1 MHAGFLFCTNSVGKM
16 RLKALE
22 IKGFK
27 SFGDKVTIHFDEGVT
42 SIVGPNG
49 SGKSNVVDAMRW
61 VLGEQKTR
69 LLRSEKMENIIFNGT
84 KQRKPSN
91 LAEVSLS
98 FENNKGILPTE
109 YTTVTIT
116 RRLYRSGESE
126 YLLNGVACRLK
137 DINDLFMD
145 TGIGP
150 DSYAIIEL
158 NMVDD
163 ILKDRNN
170 TIKTLLEEAAGISK
184 YKIRKRQT
192 FQKLE
197 ETDADLNR
205 VNDLLFEIE
214 KSLKQLESQA
224 KKTDRYYRL
233 REEYRHLSTQL
244 ALFSIRHHS
253 DALKDLQEREQQQ
266 HQHKSDL
273 QLTLEKMQINIQEMK
288 QSSLES
294 ERQFQ
299 AVQKALNEK
308 LLEITRFEND
318 EKNRNERLNFL
329 VEKQQQLQLQSEQ
342 DEKTLAE
349 VHSQLQ
355 HLQEEKVREEDHL
368 KQLDETVQRLREE
381 AEQSKQAFEAAQV
394 SIRELNQQTYQL
406 RTMINEYETK
416 QAVNHTRY
424 NSILEEVKRSQHQA
438 EEQQQ
443 RLRDIEDESGRL
455 DPLRETSENTLK
467 GARDTRAELED
478 NLQLSEARLKE
489 LNQVLQAESRK
500 LDARHN
506 EYQLTK
512 NLLEQ
517 MEGYPESIRYLKKNH
532 DGAKQA
538 PLLSEII
545 VCEDA
550 YKVAIEN
557 FLDPY
562 LNHFVVDTQQDAW
575 SALESLKSSEKGRAH
590 FFVLEN
596 LKNLPPIASGSP
608 EGCTTALSV
617 VERNPKYDN
626 LLQLLLG
633 HVQILDKDR
642 SLQDYPAPQDHT
654 QVILSQSGNF
664 LRQKYSLGGGSVGR
678 FDGKRTGKFRNLEKM
693 AEEIKA
699 METVIED
706 YREQIK
712 RCEAELTEIKTSL
725 QENQQSIRQQ
735 ETEFARFHAQ
745 VQSLK
750 NNQDFIRNS
759 LAQIAR
765 NSARLE
771 EEAETLR
778 KLLQEEESNPEFSP
792 AILKERLEKL
802 VSQLNIQQEETVQL
816 QKTANEKSQA
826 FNQQNITLLQQ
837 QNRIQNITRD
847 IGYKSNQSETL
858 VKNREQYAI
867 DLETVKAQT
876 DTLLG
881 GLQNTS
887 EAFKT
892 MLEEKA
898 SFETAFK
905 ETELEYLTARTAIE
919 EEEKKLQDL
928 RRNKEQAD
936 HAMQTVHDELNE
948 LKLQMH
954 SLKERLNIEFNIDIQ
969 ELSNQEPDPEFNE
982 SEMRPRA
989 EQLRKRVNEFGP
1001 INPMALEQYKEIK
1014 ERYDFII
1021 NEKTDLQN
1029 AKEALLKTISEID
1042 ETAKT
1047 VFMDAFTQVRANFIR
1062 VFRSLFTEDD
1072 NCDLVLADHS
1082 NPLECD
1088 IQIIAQPKG
1097 KKPLSIHQ
1105 LSGGEKT
1112 LTATALLFG
1121 IYLLKPAPFCIFD
1134 EVDAPLDDN
1143 NIDKFNNIIKT
1154 FSHESQFIIITHNK
1168 KTMAATDIMYGIT
1181 MAEPGVTTVVPVDM
1195 RAYA

>member
-1 MHAGFLFCTNSVGKM
+1 M
-16 RLKALE
+16 RLKSLE

-27 SFGDKVTIHFDEGVT
+27 SFGDKVIIHFDEGVT

-49 SGKSNVVDAMRW
+49 SGKSNVVDSIRW

-84 KQRKPSN
+84 KNRKPAN
-91 LAEVSLS
+91 LAEVSMS
-98 FENNKGILPTE
+98 FDNNKGILPTE

-126 YLLNGVACRLK
+126 YLLNGVTCRLK
-137 DINDLFMD
+137 DINDLLLD

-233 REEYRHLSTQL
+233 REEYRTLSTQL
-244 ALFSIRHHS
+244 ALYSIRHHS
-253 DALKDLQEREQQQ
+253 KAMIELQEREKNQ
-266 HQHKSDL
+266 HQSKTEL
-273 QLTLEKMQINIQEMK
+273 NENLEKLELKIQEMK
-288 QSSLES
+288 VHSLEK
-294 ERQFQ
+294 EKQYQ

-308 LLEITRFEND
+308 LLEITRFENE
-318 EKNRNERLNFL
+318 EKSKSQKLNFL
-329 VEKQQQLQLQSEQ
+329 VEKQKQLQDQNEQDDKSLIELQVQLEELQSE
-342 DEKTLAE
+342 KL
-349 VHSQLQ
+349 
-355 HLQEEKVREEDHL
+355 REEEHF
-368 KQLDETVQRLREE
+368 KQLEESVARLREE
-381 AEQSKQAFEAAQV
+381 SEQSKKNYEASQI

-424 NSILEEVKRSQHQA
+424 NSIIEEAKRST
-438 EEQQQ
+438 EQQGELISKLESLEKEIQ
-443 RLRDIEDESGRL
+443 ELLPAKEEADGQLRKQKQLKIENE
-455 DPLRETSENTLK
+455 ENLK
-467 GARDTRAELED
+467 
-478 NLQLSEARLKE
+478 LSETRLKE

-532 DGAKQA
+532 DRFKQA

-545 VCEDA
+545 VCDESHKIA
-550 YKVAIEN
+550 VEN

-562 LNHFVVDTQQDAW
+562 LNHFVVDTMQDAW
-575 SALESLKSSEKGRAH
+575 AALQTLKESAKGRAH
-590 FFVLEN
+590 FFVLES
-596 LKNLPPIASGSP
+596 LQKFQKPSLQTL
-608 EGCTTALSV
+608 EGCTPALSV
-617 VERNPKYDN
+617 IESNAKYDA
-626 LLQLLLG
+626 LFQFLLG

-642 SLQDYPAPQDHT
+642 SLLDYPIADDQT
-654 QVILSQSGNF
+654 SVIISQSGNF
-664 LRQKYSLGGGSVGR
+664 LRQKYTIGGGSIGL
-678 FDGKRTGKFRNLEKM
+678 FDGKRTGKFRNLEKL
-693 AEEIKA
+693 AEELKLQELIIEQYRDQVKHAEQELADIKVLIQ
-699 METVIED
+699 ETQQAISTQENEFVRLNGQVNTLQSNRDFVNNNIAQLKRNSDRLEED
-706 YREQIK
+706 ANTIK
-712 RCEAELTEIKTSL
+712 RL
-725 QENQQSIRQQ
+725 
-735 ETEFARFHAQ
+735 
-745 VQSLK
+745 
-750 NNQDFIRNS
+750 
-759 LAQIAR
+759 
-765 NSARLE
+765 LE
-771 EEAETLR
+771 EEAN
-778 KLLQEEESNPEFSP
+778 NPEFSP
-792 AILKERLEKL
+792 VILKERLENF
-802 VSQLNIQQEETVQL
+802 VQQLNLQQEQTVQL
-816 QKTANEKSQA
+816 QHESNEKSQS
-826 FNQQNITLLQQ
+826 FNQQNIVLLQQ
-837 QNRIQNITRD
+837 QNRIQNIIRD
-847 IGYKSNQSETL
+847 IGYKTNQSDTL
-858 VKNREQYAI
+858 RKNKEQYAL
-867 DLETVKAQT
+867 DLENVKTQT
-876 DTLLG
+876 DSLIG
-881 GLQNTS
+881 GLENNS
-887 EAFKT
+887 EAFQL
-892 MLEEKA
+892 MLQEKV
-898 SFETAFK
+898 SFEEAYK
-905 ETELEYLTARTAIE
+905 ETEVEYNAARNEIE
-919 EEEKKLQDL
+919 AEEKRLHEL
-928 RRNKEQAD
+928 RRTKDNNDSQL
-936 HAMQTVHDELNE
+936 QLVHDELNE
-948 LKLQMH
+948 LKLQMN

-969 ELSNQEPDPEFNE
+969 ELAEQEPDPEFNE
-982 SEMRPRA
+982 EEMRPRA
-989 EQLRKRVNEFGP
+989 EQLRKRVGEFGP

-1021 NEKTDLQN
+1021 AEKTDLQN
-1029 AKEALLKTISEID
+1029 AKEALLKTINEID
-1042 ETAKT
+1042 ETARA
-1047 VFMDAFTQVRANFIR
+1047 VFMDAFTQVRTNFIR
-1062 VFRSLFTEDD
+1062 VFRSLFTDDD
-1072 NCDLVLADHS
+1072 NCDLVLADPS

-1154 FSHESQFIIITHNK
+1154 FSEESQFIIITHNK

-1195 RAYA
+1195 REYAD

>member
-1 MHAGFLFCTNSVGKM
+1 M
-16 RLKALE
+16 RLKSLE

-27 SFGDKVTIHFDEGVT
+27 SFGDKVIIHFDEGVT
-42 SIVGPNG
+42 AIVGPNG

-84 KQRKPSN
+84 KNRKPAN
-91 LAEVSLS
+91 LAEVSLT

-109 YTTVTIT
+109 YSTVSIT

-126 YLLNGVACRLK
+126 YLLNGVTCRLK
-137 DINDLFMD
+137 DINDLFLD

-233 REEYRHLSTQL
+233 REEYRLLSTQL
-244 ALFSIRHHS
+244 AVFSIRHHS
-253 DALKDLQEREQQQ
+253 EAMVQLQQREQEQHTLRTGLHEELERLQQ
-266 HQHKSDL
+266 AV
-273 QLTLEKMQINIQEMK
+273 QEMK
-288 QSSLES
+288 AGVVDKEKQY
-294 ERQFQ
+294 Q
-299 AVQKALNEK
+299 ATQKALNEK
-308 LLEITRFEND
+308 LLEITRFENE

-329 VEKQQQLQLQSEQ
+329 VEKQSQLRQQTEQ
-342 DEKTLAE
+342 DEKALTE
-349 VHSQLQ
+349 LQ
-355 HLQEEKVREEDHL
+355 ASLLTLQEEKIREEEHL
-368 KQLDETVQRLREE
+368 RQLEETVSRQREE
-381 AEQSKQAFEAAQV
+381 SEKSKRDYEDAQV
-394 SIRELNQQTYQL
+394 AIRELNQQIYQL
-406 RTMINEYETK
+406 RTMINEFETK
-416 QAVNHTRY
+416 AAVRQTRY
-424 NSILEEVKRSQHQA
+424 NSIQEEIKRYHTQQ
-438 EEQQQ
+438 EEHAAKLRTIESDLSNLLPEKEKADEELK
-443 RLRDIEDESGRL
+443 RLRL
-455 DPLRETSENTLK
+455 LR
-467 GARDTRAELED
+467 GELED
-478 NLQLSEARLKE
+478 NIRLSENRQKE

-532 DGAKQA
+532 EKYKQA

-545 VCEDA
+545 VCDDD

-557 FLDPY
+557 FLEPY
-562 LNHFVVDTQQDAW
+562 LNHFVVETMAEAW
-575 SALESLKSSEKGRAH
+575 EALEALNQSAKGRAH
-590 FFVLEN
+590 FFVLET
-596 LKNLPPIASGSP
+596 LKHFSAPTTPVQ
-608 EGCTTALSV
+608 EGCIRATDA
-617 VERNPKYDN
+617 VERNTKYDP
-626 LLQLLLG
+626 LYALLLG

-642 SLQDYPAPQDHT
+642 SLPDYPLSGDQS
-654 QVILSQSGNF
+654 QVIISQKGHF
-664 LRQKYSLGGGSVGR
+664 LRQKYAVGGGSIGA
-678 FDGKRTGKFRNLEKM
+678 FDGKRTGKFRNLEKL
-693 AEEIKA
+693 ADELRHQEK
-699 METVIED
+699 VVED
-706 YREQIK
+706 YKQQHALVETELSELKARLDQTRQSLNKQEQDFMRLNGQVNALSGSRDFISGN
-712 RCEAELTEIKTSL
+712 L
-725 QENQQSIRQQ
+725 QQSQ
-735 ETEFARFHAQ
+735 A
-745 VQSLK
+745 
-750 NNQDFIRNS
+750 NS
-759 LAQIAR
+759 T
-765 NSARLE
+765 RLE
-771 EEAETLR
+771 DEAAAISALLNEE
-778 KLLQEEESNPEFSP
+778 QQHPELSP
-792 AILKERLEKL
+792 ALLRERLDHL
-802 VSQLNIQQEETVQL
+802 VQQLNVQQDQTLNL
-816 QKTANEKSQA
+816 QKESSDKAQQ
-826 FNQQNITLLQQ
+826 FNQQNIGLLQQ

-847 IGYKSNQSETL
+847 IGYKTNQAETL
-858 VKNREQYAI
+858 TRNREQYAQE
-867 DLETVKAQT
+867 LASVQTQT
-876 DTLLG
+876 DALLG
-881 GLQNTS
+881 GMANNS
-887 EAFKT
+887 DAFKM
-892 MLEEKA
+892 MLEEKQ
-898 SFETAFK
+898 SFEAAYK
-905 ETELEYLTARTAIE
+905 ETEAEYTGARATIE
-919 EEEKKLQDL
+919 HEEKRLNEM
-928 RRNKEQAD
+928 RRGKEQAD
-936 HAMQTVHDELNE
+936 HQLQQVHDELNE

-954 SLKERLNIEFNIDIQ
+954 SLKERLNIEFNIDIDDLAGQ
-969 ELSNQEPDPEFNE
+969 QPDPDFNE

-989 EQLRKRVNEFGP
+989 EQLRKRVSEFGP

-1021 NEKTDLQN
+1021 AEKTDLQN

-1042 ETAKT
+1042 ETART
-1047 VFMDAFTQVRANFIR
+1047 VFMEAFTHVRANFIR
-1062 VFRSLFTEDD
+1062 VFRSLFTDD
-1072 NCDLVLADHS
+1072 DTCDLILS
-1082 NPLECD
+1082 ESTNPLESD

-1181 MAEPGVTTVVPVDM
+1181 MAEPGVTSVVPVDM